1 MLAAG
6 LPVATGQFGIAQTE
20 GVRKRKRRKRR
31 KKRQESQRY
40 CPTEE
45 KEGEKQMKWRNG
57 REGSEMM
64 KRWRDSRR

>member
-45 KEGEKQMKWRNG
+45 KEGKKTDEVEEWKGGK
-57 REGSEMM
+57 
-64 KRWRDSRR
+64 